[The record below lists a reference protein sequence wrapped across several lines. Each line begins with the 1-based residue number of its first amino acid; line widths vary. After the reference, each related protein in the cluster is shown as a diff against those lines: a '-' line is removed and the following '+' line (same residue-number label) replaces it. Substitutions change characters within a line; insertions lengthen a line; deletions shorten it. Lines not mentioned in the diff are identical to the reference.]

1 MILTKIVQVRPNSKT
16 LHYYK
21 KLGYDC
27 KMYSVLE
34 IPIKHLTG
42 GSHQIL
48 DVKCDVCGKERKLVY
63 NTYWRNTKE
72 LTEIYACCEKCG
84 IVKRDKT
91 NLELYG
97 VKNVFQ
103 NDDIK
108 TKIKNSYLTNLGVDH
123 PSKSIDIQSNTK
135 NTNLERYGFTCSLL
149 NKDIKEK
156 SEKVCLE
163 KYGVKNPWQNK
174 KSHLTK
180 KNKIIEKYKYLG
192 LIDFNNNEYE
202 MSCENGHLFKING
215 TIFYNRI
222 KLKTILCDVCNPIG
236 DYHRSGL
243 ETKLSDYIKE
253 NYNGVIKLNKKFS
266 YQEIDIFLPELN
278 LAFEFNGVYW
288 HNELRKEKN
297 YHMNKTEL
305 CEGKGIQLIHIYEDD
320 WIYKQEIV
328 KSRILNL
335 LGKTPE
341 KIYGRKC
348 IIKKISDNDLIRSFL
363 EENHIQGFV
372 GSQIK
377 LGLFYNEGLVSLMT
391 FGKQRKSMGIKSQEN
406 VYEMLRF
413 CNKLNTSVIGGAD
426 KLFKYFIKTYNPL
439 EVISYADRSWSQGDL
454 YYKLGFKLVHKTQP
468 NYYYVIGQKRN
479 HRFNYRKDKLIRE
492 GYDPTKSEHYIMLER
507 KIYRIYDSGSLKFSY
522 LHQSK

>member
-1 MILTKIVQVRPNSKT
+1 MILTKIIQVRPNSKT

-34 IPIKHLTG
+34 IPVEHLTG

-84 IVKRDKT
+84 MTKRDKT
-91 NLELYG
+91 NLDLYG

-103 NDDIK
+103 NEEIK
-108 TKIKNSYLTNLGVDH
+108 TKIKDSYLINLGVDH
-123 PSKSIDIQSNTK
+123 PSKNIDIQTNTK
-135 NTNLERYGFTCSLL
+135 NTNLERYGFICSML
-149 NKDIKEK
+149 NENIKR
-156 SEKVCLE
+156 KVENSCLE
-163 KYGVKNPWQNK
+163 KYGVKNPFQSK
-174 KSHLTK
+174 KSYSTK
-180 KNKIIEKYKYLG
+180 KENILKKYKNIG
-192 LIDFNNNEYE
+192 LVDIINDEHKMVCNKGHNFILN
-202 MSCENGHLFKING
+202 SC
-215 TIFYNRI
+215 IFYNR
-222 KLKTILCDVCNPIG
+222 LQTTLCTICNPVG

-243 ETKLSDYIKE
+243 ESKLSDFIIE
-253 NYNGVIKLNKKFS
+253 NYKDVIQLNKKFS
-266 YQEIDIFLPELN
+266 YQEIDVYLPKLK

-288 HNELRKEKN
+288 HNELNKINN
-297 YHMNKTEL
+297 YHLNKTEF
-305 CEGKGIQLIHIYEDD
+305 CEKQDIHLIHIYEDD

-335 LGKTPE
+335 LGKTLE
-341 KIYGRKC
+341 RIYGRKC
-348 IIKKISDNDLIRSFL
+348 IIKEITDNDLIRSFL

-377 LGLFYNEGLVSLMT
+377 LGLFYNEDLVSLMT
-391 FGKQRKSMGIKSQEN
+391 FGKQRKSMGTKSSEN

-413 CNKLNTSVIGGAD
+413 CNKLNTSVIGAAD
-426 KLFKYFIKTYNPL
+426 KLFKYFIKNYNPI

-454 YYKLGFKLVHKTQP
+454 YYKLGFKLVHKTSP

-492 GYDPTKSEHYIMLER
+492 GYDPTKSEHDIMLER